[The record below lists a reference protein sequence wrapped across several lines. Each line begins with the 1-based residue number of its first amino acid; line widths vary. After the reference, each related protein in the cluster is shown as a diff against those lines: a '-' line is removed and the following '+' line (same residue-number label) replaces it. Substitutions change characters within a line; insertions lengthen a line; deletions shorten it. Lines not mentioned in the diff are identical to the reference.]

1 MTQKEAQAVLNVVAS
16 TLFLNSQQVY
26 ALIDPGATYS
36 FIVKRFESKLK
47 VKPIKLDKG
56 FIINTPLRDVVCV
69 HYMYKGVMVKI
80 KGLDVDVNLMPLEFH
95 DFDLILGMDW
105 LSEHKAQID
114 SFADSDHSGNR

>member
-80 KGLDVDVNLMPLEFH
+80 KGLDVDVNLTPLEFH